1 MSERRRLEEQLTRQ
15 AYSDPLTGL
24 ANRAVFRTRVEQAL
38 SSATDERA
46 AVGTVAVLFL
56 DLDGF
61 KGVNDAAGHA
71 VGDELLGLV
80 AQRLRNAVRNNDVVA
95 RLGGD
100 EFGVLVIAD
109 EVDGEAIWVA
119 DRVKRVLDS
128 EFRVGGRQLL
138 VGASVGIAINDEG
151 HEDADLLLRN
161 ADLAMYRA
169 KGDRRLPFVR
179 FEAHMHDDL
188 LERVTTEGDLRRAV
202 RRGELELHYQPL
214 VDLATRRVVGVE
226 ALLRWRHRTRGLI
239 APGDFVALAE
249 ETGLV
254 GEIGQWALNEACRT
268 AIRWQSFAPVGDVFT
283 VSVNVSAY
291 QMGPLLPDLVMA
303 ALNDSGLPASALTLE
318 MTETVLMERTDE
330 MVALLEEFTVLGVN
344 LAVDDFGTGYSS
356 LSYLS
361 RFPVDTLKID
371 RSFVEAVGRSGRAH
385 RARAHD
391 RPARRGAGPR
401 RRSPKASSSRTRPR
415 RWRRWGARTARASTS
430 PRR

>member
-1 MSERRRLEEQLTRQ
+1 
-15 AYSDPLTGL
+15 
-24 ANRAVFRTRVEQAL
+24 
-38 SSATDERA
+38 
-46 AVGTVAVLFL
+46 
-56 DLDGF
+56 
-61 KGVNDAAGHA
+61 
-71 VGDELLGLV
+71 
-80 AQRLRNAVRNNDVVA
+80 
-95 RLGGD
+95 
-100 EFGVLVIAD
+100 
-109 EVDGEAIWVA
+109 
-119 DRVKRVLDS
+119 VKRVLDS

-268 AIRWQSFAPVGDVFT
+268 AVRWQTYAPVGDVFT

-291 QMGPLLPDLVMA
+291 QMGPLLPDLVMG

-371 RSFVEAVGRSGRAH
+371 RSFVEAVGRSGERTELARTIVQLGAALDLSTVAEGIELAH
-385 RARAHD
+385 QAEALAAMGCTYGQGFYFAPPLTSD
-391 RPARRGAGPR
+391 ELDAYLAEGAGYAMTEDAGLPGTTYAT
-401 RRSPKASSSRTRPR
+401 PHTPLVE
-415 RWRRWGARTARASTS
+415 T
-430 PRR
+430 